1 MNWDAWTGIGTIA
14 LAVMT
19 LAAVVTTIVVTAQ
32 DRRRTDEQLT
42 AERERANEERRHAL
56 EQEQLADAWAV
67 DVDMTQSMFS
77 PKDGEDARRLFLAVA
92 NRGRFTITRLEA
104 RFCTD
109 GTALSVPEKSERELP
124 GEVRMFG
131 LVREEG
137 AMSGILRGWGEAMRF
152 DSEALPV
159 AQLKDPYAL
168 VRWTDRWGTRWEHR
182 LGAVREI
189 SSDEEWNP

>member
-1 MNWDAWTGIGTIA
+1 VNWDAWTGIGTIA
-14 LAVMT
+14 LAAMT

-32 DRRRTDEQLT
+32 DRRRTDERLT

-56 EQEQLADAWAV
+56 EQEQLAEAWAV
-67 DVDMTQSMFS
+67 EVDMRQSRYS
-77 PKDGEDARRLFLAVA
+77 PKEGEETRRLFLAVA

-109 GTALSVPEKSERELP
+109 GTAVSAPEKSERELP
-124 GEVRMFG
+124 NEVRVMG

-152 DSEALPV
+152 DSEVLPV
-159 AQLKDPYAL
+159 AQLKDPYPL

-182 LGAVREI
+182 LGTVRKI
-189 SSDEEWNP
+189 SSDAEWNP